1 LLRLCLPFRD
11 ARSLEFL
18 NPALEPVHV
27 YLSESI
33 GQRTRTNTND
43 QDFCRFIQIKRTTA
57 FGTPRFQRVSS
68 TASIPAFGRPVS
80 RLIVVSHGPA
90 SSLERV
96 QVEFLDTIDPH
107 SLLGRSG
114 KTLKRP
120 RPPNGYFILDLRAA
134 QHDTGLDRKLR
145 ILRTRLHG

>member
-80 RLIVVSHGPA
+80 RIIVASHGTAPA
-90 SSLERV
+90 VERA
-96 QVEFLDTIDPH
+96 QVEFPESIDPH

-114 KTLKRP
+114 NSQAPAPLTYP
-120 RPPNGYFILDLRAA
+120 
-134 QHDTGLDRKLR
+134 
-145 ILRTRLHG
+145 